1 MSEVCKAEEK
11 KNVLAARFARPTQ
24 TIKTDNNHFSPADF
38 GRRKGCHGLR
48 PGRVSS
54 KSKGSGVKR
63 EGSGFGSRVSERQKK
78 KKIFRQD
85 LQDFTGL
92 ILPCPDGRTKS
103 NQLLRKK
110 NNN

>member
-1 MSEVCKAEEK
+1 MTGCLKIQEEDL
-11 KNVLAARFARPTQ
+11 LAARFARPTQ
-24 TIKTDNNHFSPADF
+24 TIRTDKNHFSPAEF

-54 KSKGSGVKR
+54 KSKGSGV
-63 EGSGFGSRVSERQKK
+63 GGQGSERQKR

-92 ILPCPDGRTKS
+92 ILPCPDGRTKGC
-103 NQLLRKK
+103 QLLR
-110 NNN
+110 NDDSG